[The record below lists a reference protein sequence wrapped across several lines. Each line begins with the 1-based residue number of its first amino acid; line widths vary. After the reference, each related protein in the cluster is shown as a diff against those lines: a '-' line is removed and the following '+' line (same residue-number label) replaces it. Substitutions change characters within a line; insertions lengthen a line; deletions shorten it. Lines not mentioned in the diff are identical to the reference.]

1 MMNTEQPPKPE
12 TFTMMNSNVNTEQE
26 EPPKPEI
33 VIQPPQTSP
42 VPKPQEEPPK
52 PEIVIQP
59 PQTSPVPKPQEDY
72 EPVGK
77 CFGCIPI
84 AFGVK
89 FIVAVYGL
97 LGLIFMMTSN
107 ANLPIHMIF
116 IMGILPLV
124 CAVLGAI
131 GIRKSDPQAITRFQV
146 VYMISVIVNAI
157 ARFFVE
163 ARDIATGKVVTV
175 GANIQAGI
183 LMILL
188 GLYVVYVFNQYKK
201 SLK

>member
-12 TFTMMNSNVNTEQE
+12 
-26 EPPKPEI
+26 I
-33 VIQPPQTSP
+33 VIQSPQTSH
-42 VPKPQEEPPK
+42 VTKPQD
-52 PEIVIQP
+52 
-59 PQTSPVPKPQEDY
+59 DY
-72 EPVGK
+72 EPLGT
-77 CFGCIPI
+77 CCCCIPI

-97 LGLIFMMTSN
+97 LGLIFMMTSS

-157 ARFFVE
+157 AGFFVVQIN
-163 ARDIATGKVVTV
+163 IANGEVVTV
-175 GANIQAGI
+175 GENIQAGI

-188 GLYVVYVFNQYKK
+188 GVYVVYVFNQYKK